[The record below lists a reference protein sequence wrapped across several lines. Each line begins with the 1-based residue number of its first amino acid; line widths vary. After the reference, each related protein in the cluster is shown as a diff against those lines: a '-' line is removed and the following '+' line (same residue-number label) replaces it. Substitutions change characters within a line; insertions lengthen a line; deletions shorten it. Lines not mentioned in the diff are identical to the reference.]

1 MIMEDMKMYSVKI
14 SKLAEEFHLTNL
26 VPSVNLEDKI
36 LTKSDVNHPALQLTG
51 FYEHF
56 DNDRLQ
62 IFGKVEHSYLSRLEE
77 EQRREILQKF
87 FSFSVASVI
96 ICRDLTPFPE
106 MIEFAEKYKVP
117 LLKTE
122 LGTSIFMAEC
132 IRWLTEQLAE
142 RITMHGVLVDI
153 YGEGILIIGESGIG
167 KSETALEL
175 IKRGHRLVADDAVE
189 IKKISHDTLIGTS
202 PELIRYFI
210 ELRGIGII
218 DVKELFGVSSVKIS
232 QSIDLVIRL
241 EMWNSEKD
249 YDRLGLGEEYI
260 DILGNKIVCNSI
272 PVRPGR
278 NVAVICESAAINQR
292 QKRMGYNAAEVL
304 SQRISQSFGLE
315 DA

>member
-36 LTKSDVNHPALQLTG
+36 LTKSDVNRPALQLTG

-175 IKRGHRLVADDAVE
+175 IKRG
-189 IKKISHDTLIGTS
+189 
-202 PELIRYFI
+202 
-210 ELRGIGII
+210 
-218 DVKELFGVSSVKIS
+218 
-232 QSIDLVIRL
+232 
-241 EMWNSEKD
+241 
-249 YDRLGLGEEYI
+249 
-260 DILGNKIVCNSI
+260 
-272 PVRPGR
+272 
-278 NVAVICESAAINQR
+278 NQ
-292 QKRMGYNAAEVL
+292 KN
-304 SQRISQSFGLE
+304 IT
-315 DA
+315 

>member
-1 MIMEDMKMYSVKI
+1 MYSVKI
-14 SKLAEEFHLTNL
+14 KDLAEEFHLTNL
-26 VPSVNLEDKI
+26 APSVSLEGKI
-36 LTKSDVNHPALQLTG
+36 LNKCEVNRPALQLTG

-62 IFGKVEHSYLSRLEE
+62 IFGMVEHSYLSRLET
-77 EQRREILQKF
+77 EQRKDVLKRL
-87 FSFSVASVI
+87 FSFPIASAVI
-96 ICRDLTPFPE
+96 CKDLEVFPE
-106 MIEFAEKYKVP
+106 MLEYAKKYDVP
-117 LLKTE
+117 LFKTTT
-122 LGTSIFMAEC
+122 GTSTFMAEC

-189 IKKISHDTLIGTS
+189 IKKISHDTLVGTS

-232 QSIDLVIRL
+232 QNIDLVIRL
-241 EMWNSEKD
+241 EMWDSEKD
-249 YDRLGLGEEYI
+249 YDRLGLAEEYI

-292 QKRMGYNAAEVL
+292 QKRMGYNAAEML
-304 SQRISQSFGLE
+304 SQRINQSFGLE
-315 DA
+315 ED